1 MKNNQIANI
10 LNISKYTVSKIIN
23 GKTHFRKHLIQQV
36 EYYRNAE
43 IGVEQFI
50 KEKEMKVT
58 ADTVIKRLKKKDT
71 EHYFEVISTATQIL
85 HWNKNLNSPKFNLN
99 DIIKLSSDPL
109 ELFTSD
115 IFLILL
121 SFGLQYVKSSDLRM
135 KICDY
140 ETVAKKLRRAFK

>member
-50 KEKEMKVT
+50 REKEMKVT